1 METKL
6 LKLHQVSNKKPLTRS
21 KDLSENLSYKL
32 LCDVISLSCSSQYDI
47 RCFTIAIF
55 HLDDYH
61 WQPNVLN
68 HNNLK
73 QKTSDQIQRTF
84 RNLSLKLLCDIIFPS
99 LPGQFDLSCFTMSN
113 FQSYEYPWKPN
124 FSNHIK
130 FILKTSNYDQFHNI
144 LRLFNVLPNFPFTS
158 SEKMRDYYL

>member
-32 LCDVISLSCSSQYDI
+32 LCDVISLLCSSQYDI

-73 QKTSDQIQRTF
+73 QKTSD
-84 RNLSLKLLCDIIFPS
+84 
-99 LPGQFDLSCFTMSN
+99 
-113 FQSYEYPWKPN
+113 
-124 FSNHIK
+124 
-130 FILKTSNYDQFHNI
+130 
-144 LRLFNVLPNFPFTS
+144 
-158 SEKMRDYYL
+158 